1 MYLFRFNLKHL
12 YLYSECQYCG
22 QYYLRKDNLDLHI
35 QNVHEAGQKHPC
47 KLCPKSYACK
57 DRLQDHLRTVHGIL
71 PWNTVQ
77 ILQTESKP
85 HVSDHEKVIK
95 ITFFSSFSLT
105 KKGLH
110 FPVKLQVQKEL
121 EGSVKC
127 RYCEQVF
134 LSTELEYHLRF
145 SHGVKPIR
153 PGTLASTSAN
163 ELSISEAA
171 EALLKTLTPQPDY
184 LLRSLTPLP
193 METLDELIMDS
204 ALSKE

>member
-105 KKGLH
+105 KKR
-110 FPVKLQVQKEL
+110 FTFSREIA
-121 EGSVKC
+121 GSKRIGRKC
-127 RYCEQVF
+127 QM
-134 LSTELEYHLRF
+134 SILR
-145 SHGVKPIR
+145 
-153 PGTLASTSAN
+153 T
-163 ELSISEAA
+163 SISFNRVGVSF
-171 EALLKTLTPQPDY
+171 KIQ
-184 LLRSLTPLP
+184 SWG
-193 METLDELIMDS
+193 ETDS
-204 ALSKE
+204 TWYTGFNLCQ

>member
-1 MYLFRFNLKHL
+1 MRF
-12 YLYSECQYCG
+12 
-22 QYYLRKDNLDLHI
+22 
-35 QNVHEAGQKHPC
+35 
-47 KLCPKSYACK
+47 
-57 DRLQDHLRTVHGIL
+57 
-71 PWNTVQ
+71 
-77 ILQTESKP
+77 
-85 HVSDHEKVIK
+85 
-95 ITFFSSFSLT
+95 FFCS
-105 KKGLH
+105 
-110 FPVKLQVQKEL
+110 VELQVQKEL

-134 LSTELEYHLRF
+134 LPTELEYHLRF
-145 SHGVKPIR
+145 SHGVMPIR
-153 PGTLASTSAN
+153 PGTLGSTSAN